1 MPTDAHAGNPFA
13 RYLVA
18 GAVAA
23 LANYGS
29 RFLFSRWFSFEVAVT
44 LAFCV
49 GLCSGFVLMRWFAFR
64 GVGSASRSAAQ
75 QVPAYVLVNLLA
87 LVQTFVVSQ
96 LARWLLVPLFDAP
109 ASAEALAHALGVAV
123 PVVTSY
129 FGHRLLTFK
138 P

>member
-1 MPTDAHAGNPFA
+1 MAVDTATALGSQFG

-18 GAVAA
+18 GGIAA

-29 RFLFSRWFSFEVAVT
+29 RFIFSRWFSFEVAVT

-49 GLCSGFVLMRWFAFR
+49 GLCTGFCLMRSFAFR
-64 GVGSASRSAAQ
+64 ASTRPARQ
-75 QVPAYVLVNLLA
+75 QALGYMTVNLFA
-87 LVQTFVVSQ
+87 LLQTYIVSS
-96 LARWLLVPLFDAP
+96 LLRALLLPLLDSPGA
-109 ASAEALAHALGVAV
+109 AEAIAHAMGVAV

-138 P
+138 S